1 MAKRRLTEINEET
14 ARRFFGA
21 SSNATEINAEVAQ
34 KATEV
39 NPNVGVVTTEINDL
53 VGGTSSAFT
62 EVNPV
67 ISGQSADIP
76 AGTVLADKYVVG
88 ESLNATSGEANLYF
102 CKYGKQD
109 YVAKI
114 YRRQSAIKSDIV
126 VALGDMDSPNIAKL
140 YATGEWNGFPFEILP
155 YYKYGSLEG
164 KTFSFEQLR
173 KNIIPALNNGIKALH
188 DHDII
193 HKDLKPSNIMMC
205 DDQKNVAII
214 DFGISSIREGGAT
227 VVVTNTGMTPEY
239 SAPETFRGLFLEES
253 DYYSLGVTLYQL
265 YTGHTPYSGL
275 DRDTIEKYVAIQS
288 IPFPDAFPPELK
300 RLVIGLTYNDI
311 TNRRDKTNPNRRWTY
326 EEVEKWCN
334 GKKVELPGGAEAQTL
349 STTALTPMPMYRFQ
363 YKKYSTVEE
372 LTEALGN
379 DWYNGKKRLYRSL
392 LSAHF
397 KSFDQEIANMCIDA
411 EEAVTKN
418 PNRADVEFFGILYK
432 MSPHLQSFHWRIYH
446 YGSMQ
451 ELGMF
456 ILTSLR
462 SMSSK
467 TLEIVGEFCANHL
480 FSYREEI
487 IAGNRESRAK
497 NIETIESMFLQGVR
511 NDDVQMQREQAYLL
525 GYIYSETKAL
535 VLSYGTFET
544 VDALTDYVK
553 MVIRDHPN
561 SIDSVSQELMRRA
574 ALNPDNG
581 TAQVIGEEIVVPN
594 PQFAAWLNIQG
605 KQDIFDFG

>member
-1 MAKRRLTEINEET
+1 MAKRRITEINEAI
-14 ARRFFGA
+14 ARKTSGA
-21 SSNATEINAEVAQ
+21 SSKQTEINAEIGR
-34 KATEV
+34 KATEI
-39 NPNVGVVTTEINDL
+39 NPNVGVVITEVNDL
-53 VGGTSSAFT
+53 VGGTGGAFT

-76 AGTVLADKYVVG
+76 KDTILLDKYVVG
-88 ESLNATSGEANLYF
+88 ESLSATSGEANLYL
-102 CKYGKQD
+102 CKYGNQD
-109 YVAKI
+109 YVAKV

-288 IPFPDAFPPELK
+288 IPFPEAFPPELK

-311 TNRRDKTNPNRRWTY
+311 TNRRDKANPNRRWTY

-349 STTALTPMPMYRFQ
+349 SNSALTPMPAFRFQ
-363 YKKYSTVEE
+363 YKKYATVEE
-372 LTEALGN
+372 LAEALGN
-379 DWYNGKKRLYRSL
+379 DWNNGKKRLYRSL

-397 KSFDQEIANMCIDA
+397 KSFDPEIANMCIDA
-411 EEAVTKN
+411 EETVTKD
-418 PNRADVEFFGILYK
+418 PSRADVEFFGILYK
-432 MSPHLQSFHWRIYH
+432 MSPHLKSFHWQVYH
-446 YGSMQ
+446 YESMQ

-467 TLEIVGEFCANHL
+467 TLQIVGEFCENHL
-480 FSYREEI
+480 FSFRERI
-487 IAGNRESRAK
+487 IAGNKESRASS
-497 NIETIESMFLQGVR
+497 IEAIESLFLRGVR
-511 NDDVQMQREQAYLL
+511 ENDVRIQREQAFLL
-525 GYIYSETKAL
+525 GYIYSESKDL
-535 VLSYGTFET
+535 VVSYGKFDT
-544 VDALTDYVK
+544 VDALTDYIK
-553 MVIRDHPN
+553 MVIKDHPN
-561 SIDSVSQELMRRA
+561 SMDSVSQELMQRV

-581 TAQVIGEEIVVPN
+581 TAQVIGDEIIVAN

-605 KQDIFDFG
+605 KQNIFDFG